1 MVQVVVQVMVQVIV
15 QVMVQVV
22 IQAATDVNRPH
33 RPARLPNSHAGRIP
47 AC

>member
-22 IQAATDVNRPH
+22 IQAATDANRA
-33 RPARLPNSHAGRIP
+33 RRAARLPNSHAGQIP
-47 AC
+47 VC